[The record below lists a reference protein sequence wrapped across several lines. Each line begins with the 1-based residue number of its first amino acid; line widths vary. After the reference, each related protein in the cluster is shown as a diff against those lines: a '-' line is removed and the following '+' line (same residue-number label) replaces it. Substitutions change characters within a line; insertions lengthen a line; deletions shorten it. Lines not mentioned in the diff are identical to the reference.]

1 MGRLKLGRWWPEN
14 RVNSN
19 NRQCLR
25 ENSTR
30 CWIHQVYL
38 SCPGSLKWLQV
49 TNAYPRPG
57 SWHSAPTQVVEI
69 GWGQCVEETH
79 HLTKIRAKT
88 IITKK
93 QVISGLFP
101 ILNSLFSL
109 WMPASISSWSYP
121 GPLLQ
126 GWMLLGVRCL
136 GAPMTWPTS
145 PALIHQFIFPC
156 HLLSL
161 PRLSFQ
167 LSGPLANLLN
177 IYSGFLLMFI

>member
-1 MGRLKLGRWWPEN
+1 MVKTLNCILDEEGSHWRVWGRG
-14 RVNSN
+14 
-19 NRQCLR
+19 
-25 ENSTR
+25 
-30 CWIHQVYL
+30 
-38 SCPGSLKWLQV
+38 
-49 TNAYPRPG
+49 
-57 SWHSAPTQVVEI
+57 WHDMIFTEERLLVEVVEI